1 MSLDVKNYETIRYQ
15 PDPRR
20 AEVWRHV
27 AGYLQRWIP
36 ADATTLELAAGY
48 CDLSNALHNTH
59 RIAADHSSTV
69 EHHAA
74 AGVETMI
81 ADARNMSRIDSR
93 SIDVVL
99 ASNLVEH
106 FVYEDLDPFFAECR
120 RMLKPD
126 GRLVLIQPNYRFCAS
141 TYFDDYTHRSVHSH
155 VSLPDHLR
163 NAGFSIKH
171 LEPRFLPFSM
181 QSRLSFGYR
190 LVALY
195 LKLPYRPFAGQMLV
209 IASPQRKV
217 VS

>member
-1 MSLDVKNYETIRYQ
+1 MSPDAKPYEAIRYK

-20 AEVWRHV
+20 AEVWRQI
-27 AGYLQRWIP
+27 ASYLQRWIP
-36 ADATTLELAAGY
+36 TDATTLELAAGY
-48 CDLSNALHNTH
+48 CDLSNALHNSR
-59 RIAADHSSTV
+59 RIASDHSSTV

-74 AGVETMI
+74 AGVETI
-81 ADARNMSRIDSR
+81 VGDARVMPTIDSN

-99 ASNLVEH
+99 ASNFVEH
-106 FVYEDLDPFFAECR
+106 LDYRELDPFFAECR
-120 RMLKPD
+120 RMIKPG
-126 GRLVLIQPNYRFCAS
+126 GRLVLIQPNYRLCAS

-163 NAGFSIKH
+163 NAGFFIEH
-171 LEPRFLPFSM
+171 VEPRFLPFSM

-209 IASPQRKV
+209 IATSQNKAI
-217 VS
+217 S